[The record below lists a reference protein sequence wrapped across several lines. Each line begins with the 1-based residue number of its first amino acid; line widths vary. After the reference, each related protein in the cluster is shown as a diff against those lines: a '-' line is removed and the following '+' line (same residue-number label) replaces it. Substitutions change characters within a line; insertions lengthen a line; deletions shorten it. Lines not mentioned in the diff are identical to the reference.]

1 MFQILVGSGIF
12 TSALLLFFIQPL
24 LAKHLLPQ
32 FGGSAFVWVAS
43 ILFFQSG
50 LLLGY
55 LYAYLLTKLPSV
67 RAQVFIHFVLLAA
80 SLFFIPIHLDNIVIA
95 NNQWPPA
102 SVLLL
107 LSSIILLPFTIISAS
122 SPLLQQWYCRI
133 ERTDFPYYFYSISN
147 AGSLLGLLGYPLFI
161 ESLIGLKAQAT
172 VWTCLY
178 LGYCF
183 ICLLCMSILFKTKP
197 QALIPQHG
205 DPVSSA
211 KIGLWLFL
219 SFLSSALLLAVTQF
233 LTQNIINLPLMWVIP
248 LGLYLITFIV
258 TFAHAKSYDRNFWLA
273 SFAIWLGLTLW
284 LIYKDVLVGYDV
296 VLILLALLY
305 SACMICHGELI
316 LHKPDQSALTA
327 FYLIIALGGVLGS
340 LFVNIVAYV
349 LLGKWWDFYIP
360 LLLISCVS
368 LILIYQQLSGSE
380 SSWKQKI
387 FVLGGIAAFLTLV
400 VFNILKPQNEVIA
413 EKRSLYGYIR
423 VFDHIERNDQLSI
436 RELRHG
442 NTLHGMQFLNPQ
454 RQQWPTT
461 YYTRNAGVGLAIEYL
476 HEHLQRPINI
486 AVIGLGTG
494 TIASLA
500 LPKDHIDF
508 YEVDENV
515 NEFAHRYFTFL
526 KQSAA
531 TTDVIVG
538 DARLSMV
545 KKRFAKDFK
554 AYDLIVADAFNGD
567 AIPFHLLTEEAMSL
581 YRQLLAKD
589 GIIAFHISNIFINL
603 VPVTSQL
610 AQKQGFEHY
619 WLKNNSDRKIGQA
632 KSDWVLV
639 SANPE
644 LASWFAAH
652 HITPERPDSNYKID
666 WTDDNNSIL
675 PLLKIK
681 LL

>member
-1 MFQILVGSGIF
+1 
-12 TSALLLFFIQPL
+12 
-24 LAKHLLPQ
+24 
-32 FGGSAFVWVAS
+32 
-43 ILFFQSG
+43 
-50 LLLGY
+50 
-55 LYAYLLTKLPSV
+55 
-67 RAQVFIHFVLLAA
+67 
-80 SLFFIPIHLDNIVIA
+80 
-95 NNQWPPA
+95 
-102 SVLLL
+102 
-107 LSSIILLPFTIISAS
+107 
-122 SPLLQQWYCRI
+122 
-133 ERTDFPYYFYSISN
+133 
-147 AGSLLGLLGYPLFI
+147 
-161 ESLIGLKAQAT
+161 
-172 VWTCLY
+172 LY
-178 LGYCF
+178 LVYCF
-183 ICLLCMSILFKTKP
+183 ICLLCMKILFKTKP
-197 QALIPQHG
+197 QALIQLRPE
-205 DPVSSA
+205 PVSIA
-211 KIGLWLFL
+211 KMGLWLFL
-219 SFLSSALLLAVTQF
+219 SFLSSALLLAITQF

-248 LGLYLITFIV
+248 LGLYLITFII
-258 TFAHAKSYDRNFWLA
+258 TFAHAKSYDRNFWLG

-284 LIYKDVLVGYDV
+284 LIYKDVLIGYDV

-316 LHKPDQSALTA
+316 LHKPQQSALTV

-340 LFVNIVAYV
+340 LFVNVVAYV

-360 LLLISCVS
+360 LILISCVT
-368 LILIYQQLSGSE
+368 LTLIYQQLSTSGA
-380 SSWKQKI
+380 SWKQKI
-387 FVLGGIAAFLTLV
+387 LIISGIAAFLTLV
-400 VFNILKPQNEVIA
+400 VFNILKPKNAVVA

-423 VFDHIERNDQLSI
+423 VFDHIEHNDQLSN

-454 RQQWPTT
+454 RQRWPTT
-461 YYTRNAGVGLAIEYL
+461 YYTRNAGVGLAIKYL
-476 HEHLQRPINI
+476 HQHLQRPLNI

-508 YEVDENV
+508 YEVDKNV

-526 KQSAA
+526 SQSSA
-531 TTDVIVG
+531 TIDVIVG

-545 KKRFAKDFK
+545 KKLFSKNFK
-554 AYDLIVADAFNGD
+554 PYDLIVADAFNGD

-619 WLKNNSDRKIGQA
+619 WIRNDADLKIGQA

-639 SANPE
+639 TANPE
-644 LASWFAAH
+644 IATWFSEQ
-652 HITPERPDSNYKID
+652 HITPARIHFNDKID

-681 LL
+681 LF